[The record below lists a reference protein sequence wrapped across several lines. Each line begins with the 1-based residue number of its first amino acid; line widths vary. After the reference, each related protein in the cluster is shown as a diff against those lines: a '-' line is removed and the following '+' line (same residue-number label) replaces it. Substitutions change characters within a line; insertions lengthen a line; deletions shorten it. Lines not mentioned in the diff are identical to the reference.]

1 MTSPFK
7 VAGRPTSTLVSWAA
21 TWPNSMAVASLATVA
36 VREAV
41 KPVPGPGIPPSGR
54 GQRLAKTTSK
64 ARFVSHRDHQNWPK
78 LL

>member
-1 MTSPFK
+1 MNTLFK

-21 TWPNSMAVASLATVA
+21 TWPNSMAVASLATA
-36 VREAV
+36 REAV

-64 ARFVSHRDHQNWPK
+64 ARFVSHRDHQNCSK